1 LLSVFSPY
9 VTGTQS
15 PRAGQRNG
23 RRSDEE
29 GRKRNSA
36 MPFHCKEVYTE
47 QPGYQVIQEQD
58 KGKSQQLGKVVAPQ
72 RKGEQKDHG
81 V

>member
-1 LLSVFSPY
+1 
-9 VTGTQS
+9 
-15 PRAGQRNG
+15 
-23 RRSDEE
+23 
-29 GRKRNSA
+29 